1 MPGNASEAA
10 VRALISRQR
19 ARTRVLAG
27 VAAGTM
33 LLDTGIIALIVAS
46 VTRSAVG
53 VLAVPCVIGMAVVV
67 TVAVI
72 RHPERR
78 AGFLDQDAARAYLN
92 RVEPV
97 MARVAAGLHIPV
109 PEVRII
115 DDQALNA
122 LSAGSDRDGMIAYT
136 SGILDAIDGDQPL
149 EAVTAHLAGRLACG
163 DNGLA
168 VFSYGVL
175 AWVLESFDVIVMR
188 LVRWLRR
195 VGKKCVDFAFG
206 RDAGFHGDEASFY
219 ARLLLFVFALALGLE
234 LLVAALALF
243 VVGGALA
250 LVAMVTMKAQAQ
262 QRMRFADAVAA
273 ELAGSETVHGI
284 LSRLSDQPTEL
295 ARGGI
300 TLQDLCFAGP
310 RPQKGYVQY
319 TPDIQRRLAWLES
332 GAQSRNTG
340 LAAPVASAVALT
352 AVLGALGLAA
362 AKIPYG
368 QPFSTT
374 SRPAGVPIAETG
386 SSSSGPATTGNAPA
400 RSGTP
405 SRTGSTSP
413 PPTVTGSPGL
423 SSPPPSVSPS
433 PSQPVTSPGPG
444 TGPAGPVSSR
454 AVRYAQA
461 VLADQPTAYWQFN
474 HAPGTAGYA
483 DSSGQGNTLPAG
495 ATTLTSPGPAAGT
508 AAISTAN
515 GGTLTRAP
523 LGPLAGDAP
532 RTVEAWFKT
541 TATGCIFSAGQG
553 THTRA
558 LSLCLRD
565 GPVNAPTPGI
575 PGFYFETYDADIFI
589 PIGNLTDGTW
599 HYLAVTLTGS
609 TADIVIDGTQPP
621 GYIWKGDPSMTGG
634 GVYGGLTAQPFTLPY
649 IPDTAATSLGLATV
663 GIGSIGGGLTGTIA
677 EVAVYPSALPLS
689 ALVSHYQL
697 LSG

>member
-10 VRALISRQR
+10 VRALIARQR

-33 LLDTGIIALIVAS
+33 LLDTGIIALIVAT
-46 VTRSAVG
+46 VTRSAAG
-53 VLAVPCVIGMAVVV
+53 VLVVPCVIGVAVLV
-67 TVAVI
+67 TVTVI

-78 AGFLDQDAARAYLN
+78 AGFLGHDAAREYLN

-97 MARVAAGLHIPV
+97 VARVAAELHIAV

-149 EAVTAHLAGRLACG
+149 ATVTAHLAGRLACG
-163 DNGLA
+163 DNGLV

-175 AWVLESFDVIVMR
+175 AWILESFDVIVMR

-195 VGKKCVDFAFG
+195 IGKKCVDFAFG
-206 RDAGFHGDEASFY
+206 RDTGFHGDEASFY

-250 LVAMVTMKAQAQ
+250 LAAAVTVKTQAQ
-262 QRMRFADAVAA
+262 QRMRFADAIAA
-273 ELAGSETVHGI
+273 ELTGSETVHETLG
-284 LSRLSDQPTEL
+284 RLSGQPTEL
-295 ARGGI
+295 TRGGV

-310 RPQKGYVQY
+310 RPHKGYVQY
-319 TPDIQRRLAWLES
+319 TPDIQRRLAWLGS
-332 GAQSRNTG
+332 GAQSRSTG
-340 LAAPVASAVALT
+340 LAAPVASAVALI
-352 AVLGALGLAA
+352 AALGALGLAA
-362 AKIPYG
+362 VNIPYG

-374 SRPAGVPIAETG
+374 SRPAGVPLAETG
-386 SSSSGPATTGNAPA
+386 SSSSDPATTGTI
-400 RSGTP
+400 GTP
-405 SRTGSTSP
+405 SGAGSTS

-433 PSQPVTSPGPG
+433 PSQPLTSPKPKTGPPGPG
-444 TGPAGPVSSR
+444 SSPA
-454 AVRYAQA
+454 ARYAWA
-461 VLADQPTAYWQFN
+461 VIADQPTAYWQFN
-474 HAPGTAGYA
+474 DAPGTARYA

-495 ATTLTSPGPAAGT
+495 PTTLTSPGPAAGT
-508 AAISTAN
+508 AAISTRN
-515 GGTLTRAP
+515 GGTLTTAP
-523 LGPLAGDAP
+523 LGPLTGDAP
-532 RTVEAWFKT
+532 RTVEAWFRT

-553 THTRA
+553 AHTQA

-575 PGFYFETYDADIFI
+575 PGLYFETYDADIFV
-589 PIGNLTDGTW
+589 PIANLTDGTW
-599 HYLAVTLTGS
+599 HYLAVTLTGNM
-609 TADIVIDGTQPP
+609 ADIVIDGTQHP
-621 GYIWKGDPSMTGG
+621 GYIWNGDPSMTGG
-634 GVYGGLTAQPFTLPY
+634 GAYGGLTAQPFTLPY
-649 IPDTAATSLGLATV
+649 TPDTAATSLGVATA
-663 GIGSIGGGLTGTIA
+663 GIGDIGGGLVGTIA
-677 EVAVYPSALPLS
+677 EVAVYPSALPVA
-689 ALVSHYQL
+689 ALISHYQL
-697 LSG
+697 LPG